1 MASYAES
8 FDYVIAGAGTAGCV
22 LAARLSENP
31 GTQVCLIEAGGPDR
45 HPFIHVPA
53 AVAAAIGTHSLNW
66 GFLTVP
72 QPHLNGRRIPLPR
85 GRVLG
90 GSGSINGMVYFRGQP
105 RDFDDWAAAG
115 NPGWS
120 YREVLPYFIR
130 SESNANYPGSP
141 YHGTSGPMRVTHIRR
156 PNPLN
161 AAFLEA
167 MAGLKFR
174 RCDDFNGPEPE
185 GYGPRQGTIR
195 DGRRESTASAYL
207 APAMRRHNLQV
218 LTGAL
223 VQRVLIED
231 GRAAAVEVQLG
242 GELRRIGARAEVIVS
257 GGTIHSP
264 QILLLSGIGDGAALR
279 RAGVAVQLDLP
290 AVGANLH
297 DHLAAAVL
305 MEMRDATSYGIS
317 LRAAP
322 RGAWNLLEYALLRQ
336 GPFASNVF
344 ESNAFVRTRA
354 ELDRPDIQIVF
365 QPARRN
371 PHSFPLPIGHGF
383 AVSIVGIYPRS
394 RGRITLASADPRT
407 PPDID
412 PNLLAVPEDLGPLVR
427 GLELARRIA
436 TAPSFARYGAVEVA
450 PGPAVQGEA
459 AFGDYVRRSA
469 TTVHHPVGTCRMGPG
484 ADCVVDAQLRVRGVQ
499 GLRVADA
506 SVFPS
511 IVGGNTNATVVM
523 IAEKA
528 SDMILGRSAPRPLD
542 LTTAARPSAEPSAGL
557 RQASRAV

>member
-1 MASYAES
+1 VAAFAET
-8 FDYVIAGAGTAGCV
+8 FDYVVVGAGTAGCT
-22 LAARLSENP
+22 LAARLSERP
-31 GTQVCLIEAGGPDR
+31 DAKVCLIEAGGPDR
-45 HPFIHVPA
+45 HPFIHIPA
-53 AVAAAIGTHSLNW
+53 AVAAAIGTRALNW

-72 QPHLNGRRIPLPR
+72 QPQLNGRRIPIPR
-85 GRVLG
+85 GRVVG

-141 YHGTSGPMRVTHIRR
+141 YHGTSGPMRVTHIRH

-161 AAFLEA
+161 EAFLAA
-167 MAGLKFR
+167 MAGLAFR
-174 RCDDFNGPEPE
+174 RCDDFNGADPE
-185 GYGPRQGTIR
+185 GYGPRQATIR

-207 APAMRRHNLQV
+207 KPALRRSNLKL

-223 VQRVLIED
+223 VHRVLIEG
-231 GRAAAVEVQLG
+231 GRAVGVEVELG
-242 GELRRIGARAEVIVS
+242 GELRRIGARAEVVVA
-257 GGTIHSP
+257 GGTILSP
-264 QILLLSGIGDGAALR
+264 QILMLSGIGEGAALR
-279 RAGVAVQLDLP
+279 RAGVAVQVELP

-305 MEMRDATSYGIS
+305 MEMRNAASYGIS

-322 RGAWNLLEYALLRQ
+322 RGAWNLLEYALLKQ
-336 GPFASNVF
+336 GPLASNVF
-344 ESNAFVRTRA
+344 EANAFVRTRA

-371 PHSFPLPIGHGF
+371 PHGFPLPLGHGF
-383 AVSIVGIYPRS
+383 AVSIVNLYPRS
-394 RGRITLASADPRT
+394 RGRITLAGPDPRT

-436 TAPSFARYGAVEVA
+436 TAPSFAHYRAVEVA
-450 PGPAVQGEA
+450 PGSAVQGEA
-459 AFGDYVRRSA
+459 GLGEYVRRSA

-484 ADCVVDAQLRVRGVQ
+484 ADCVVDPQLRVRGLEA
-499 GLRVADA
+499 LRVADA
-506 SVFPS
+506 SIFPS
-511 IVGGNTNATVVM
+511 VVGGNTNATVVM

-528 SDMILGRSAPRPLD
+528 SDMILGRPAPRPLD
-542 LTTAARPSAEPSAGL
+542 LTGTAARVAEPSA
-557 RQASRAV
+557 A